1 MTAPSY
7 QRDHVLLDSND
18 TQQFSLTGRI
28 ILHRL
33 TSEDARGCAQ
43 MDNAIK
49 TIASNNLVPKGIDQ
63 RNFACV
69 LPFIPRSNQR
79 RTRRRFMSSEVTAR
93 EEGLRLDEIGM
104 LAGLGWANAQVSRA
118 YGLQRII
125 PLEELA
131 TGTSILDMR
140 ALPQIKLVIKFPC
153 ACRAAHVV
161 IPFCCCVPLLAHGCL
176 IIRNPSSKRSQ
187 NICIIC
193 LDIGMRFL

>member
-1 MTAPSY
+1 MRVDALKWTTLSRRLLRITSCQKASIKGILHAYCHSY
-7 QRDHVLLDSND
+7 QEV
-18 TQQFSLTGRI
+18 TKG
-28 ILHRL
+28 
-33 TSEDARGCAQ
+33 ERGDVSCR
-43 MDNAIK
+43 
-49 TIASNNLVPKGIDQ
+49 Q
-63 RNFACV
+63 R
-69 LPFIPRSNQR
+69 S
-79 RTRRRFMSSEVTAR
+79 TAR

-176 IIRNPSSKRSQ
+176 IIRNPSSKRLQ

-193 LDIGMRFL
+193 LDIGMRSL